1 MQVSFTLHELTTEGQ
16 YAGFWQILRT
26 TNDIWTVTDKVC
38 RLYEQPYYCIVRVL
52 SFQLSILE
60 QRTVS
65 SSATGERFF
74 CPAATGPASLR
85 PYKVKTSG

>member
-26 TNDIWTVTDKVC
+26 TNDIWTVTDKFC

-60 QRTVS
+60 QRTVP

-74 CPAATGPASLR
+74 RPAATGPASLR
-85 PYKVKTSG
+85 PYKN